1 MSYFEPPHPAAGKSS
16 ANCTKCG
23 DTFPPARFA
32 LGYTTCLDCGDTA
45 ARLVKFTVMP
55 AYSKG
60 AYQVISKADIAH
72 TNPKR

>member
-1 MSYFEPPHPAAGKSS
+1 MQ
-16 ANCTKCG
+16 CRCG
-23 DTFPPARFA
+23 EHIPDGRVA
-32 LGYTTCLDCGDTA
+32 LGYTTCLPCGDTA

-60 AYQVISKADIAH
+60 AYQVVSKADIAH